1 MALIYLVRHGKAAGS
16 FTDDLDPGLD
26 DLGHSQARA
35 ACEILAGKLPLSLAS
50 SPLRRAQE
58 TANPL
63 KESTSQ
69 PVRIENR
76 VAEIPSPG
84 LSLQERGP
92 WLQNVMQ
99 GNWSEQSEALQEWRK
114 NLAES
119 LLEIDTDTVIFS
131 HFVAIN
137 AAVGV
142 AENDDKVYIFQ
153 PDNCS
158 ITVFETNGAELKLVS
173 RGDEANTKV
182 N

>member
-26 DLGHSQARA
+26 ELGHSQARA
-35 ACEILAGKLPLSLAS
+35 ACDILAGKLPLSLAS

-58 TANPL
+58 TADPL
-63 KESTSQ
+63 KSSTSQ
-69 PVRIENR
+69 SVRIENR

-92 WLQNVMQ
+92 WLQKVMQ
-99 GNWSEQSEALQEWRK
+99 GNWSEQSDALQQWRK
-114 NLAES
+114 DLAES
-119 LLEIDTDTVIFS
+119 LVEIDTDTVIFS

-142 AENDDKVYIFQ
+142 AENSDQVYIFQ
-153 PDNCS
+153 PNNCS
-158 ITVFETNGAELKLVS
+158 ITIFETNGKELKLIS
-173 RGDEANTKV
+173 RGDEASTKV